1 MRERGK
7 ERDRGRGEREEE
19 GEEET
24 ERDRGRKEEEG
35 EEEETERDR
44 GREEEEGEEEEKEGE
59 TADEKQGQSPRTW
72 TTMCSDLKKGFLLFQ
87 MFTDEWNDVVDL
99 CCWPQF
105 ISSTTPVLISSVF
118 LL

>member
-1 MRERGK
+1 MEQCVRER
-7 ERDRGRGEREEE
+7 
-19 GEEET
+19 ET
-24 ERDRGRKEEEG
+24 EREREREREREKGGGRGG
-35 EEEETERDR
+35 GGRD
-44 GREEEEGEEEEKEGE
+44 GQ
-59 TADEKQGQSPRTW
+59 TVDEKQGYSPRTGM
-72 TTMCSDLKKGFLLFQ
+72 TMCSDLKKGFLLFQ